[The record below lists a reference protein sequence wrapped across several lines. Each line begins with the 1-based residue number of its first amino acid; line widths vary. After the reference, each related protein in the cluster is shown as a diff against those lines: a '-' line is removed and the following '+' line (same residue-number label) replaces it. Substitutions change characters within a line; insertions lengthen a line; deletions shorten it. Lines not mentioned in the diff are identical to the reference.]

1 MNYYLAI
8 DIGASSGRH
17 ILSHLED
24 GKLVIEEVHRF
35 ENGLQEK
42 NGHLCWDTEHLF
54 AEVKEGLKKC
64 KDRGT
69 VPKTV
74 GIDTWGIDFVLLD
87 QEDRLLGDAVGYR
100 DSRTNGA
107 DELVYQVIPEQELY
121 RRTGIQKAIFNTI
134 YQLVAVKR
142 DTPELLTQAKTLLF
156 MPDYLNYLLTG
167 KKVSEYTIAS
177 TSQLLDPDTKD
188 WDLQLFEELGLP
200 TAFLQP
206 IVPTGSFLG
215 TFTDEIAAEV
225 GFSAKVYNVA
235 EHDTGSAV
243 AALPTVED
251 TVYISSGTWSL
262 MGVER
267 ESIDAGEAARK
278 GNFTNEG
285 GYLYRFRF
293 LKNIMGLWMIQSV
306 RKELKEAGETYSFAE
321 LCDLASKEEI
331 SSIVNCNEGRF
342 LSPKSMIREI
352 REACK
357 ESGQQVPESAGE
369 LSKVVYAS
377 LAECYRE
384 TIGQIEEITG
394 RKYDHI
400 NIVGGG
406 ANAGYLNELTAK
418 ATGKTIYAGPTEA
431 TAIGNLIV
439 QMIEEGVFGSLDA
452 ARRAIFDSFG
462 IRTFRSEI

>member
-200 TAFLQP
+200 TAFLQQ

-321 LCDLASKEEI
+321 LCDLASKEGI